1 MERYRLDVGYVH
13 GVKPGNIVGA
23 IANEA
28 ELESQYIGHI
38 EIFDDFT
45 LIDLPEGMPKE
56 TFNDLKKVWVCQRQL
71 QISRFK
77 GDDTAA
83 QPSGKPAKKR
93 KPKHTVKGKH
103 KKQRVKREDR
113 TPKQR
118 QGG

>member
-1 MERYRLDVGYVH
+1 MERYRLEVGYVH

-56 TFNDLKKVWVCQRQL
+56 TFRDLKKVWVCQRQL
-71 QISRFK
+71 QISRFT
-77 GDDTAA
+77 GTDAA
-83 QPSGKPAKKR
+83 APPTGRP
-93 KPKHTVKGKH
+93 
-103 KKQRVKREDR
+103 
-113 TPKQR
+113 PKQR
-118 QGG
+118 RPKHKDKAGHKKPRARREGRKPEQPKGS